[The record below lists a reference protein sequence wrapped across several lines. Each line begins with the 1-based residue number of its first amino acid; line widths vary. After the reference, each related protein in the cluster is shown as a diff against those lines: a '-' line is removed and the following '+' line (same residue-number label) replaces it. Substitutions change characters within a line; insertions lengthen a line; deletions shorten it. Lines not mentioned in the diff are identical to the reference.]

1 MIRSQHRNVTAVDKA
16 LYLWTLCTIEWMTE
30 RQEPISNNN
39 LDRLFSE
46 KIKNTFNLYREIA
59 IDFKDLAPGGTTLT
73 AKGQRV
79 VNSWRR
85 HHERIYS
92 ID

>member
-1 MIRSQHRNVTAVDKA
+1 MIRSQYRTVTAVDKA
-16 LYLWTLCTIEWMTE
+16 YYLWMLCTIEWMNE

-46 KIKNTFNLYREIA
+46 KIKNTFNTYREIA
-59 IDFKDLAPGGTTLT
+59 IDFKDLTPGGIVLT
-73 AKGQRV
+73 AKGQRI

-85 HHERIYS
+85 HHERIYAVE
-92 ID
+92 